1 MRTSEGVRRSLDHR
15 PASLV
20 RRRGAHYPEGSGTL
34 RQEAVPAGSAFAIPG
49 RDGLPDPV
57 PGTPATVTTSAC
69 AETTCAAGS
78 PKPRHAAL
86 ALRDRLGQSARSV
99 FHRGARRMSAE
110 TDARLANRILRGL
123 VIGAIAGAVVL
134 LVAPYVPGL
143 LDVSRWLAAN
153 LFDPLGQVFLRML
166 FFVVIPLV
174 FASLASGVVQLGE
187 LSHLGPLA
195 GRTFTLFFANMAIAA
210 TLGLVMM
217 NVLNPGGRM
226 DEATT
231 TQLVQDYS
239 GEASKHV
246 ETRESSPKVTP
257 GTVVDMFMPRNLFG
271 AFVGNQRNVLG
282 DVLPLILFA
291 ILVGAAGLKIEESR
305 RKRLLDGLETVTEL
319 MTGIV
324 HFALRI
330 APYAVPAMIFSVV
343 VKVGFDILL
352 ALGLFVLGCGAMLL
366 LHLFGT
372 MSIWLRFLA
381 RRSPREFFRAI
392 KDVLVTAFS
401 TSSSS
406 ATLPAA
412 LTACRERLGIA
423 PSTAGFVMPL
433 GTTMNMS
440 GTALYEGCVVLF
452 VAQVFGVHLG
462 LVEQLTLVF
471 LSVLSAVAVAAI
483 PGGSL
488 PLIAGLLVAFGVPPE
503 GIGII
508 LGVDRILDMTRT
520 MTNVGSDMV
529 TTAVVDAAQRASGRA
544 GTG

>member
-1 MRTSEGVRRSLDHR
+1 
-15 PASLV
+15 
-20 RRRGAHYPEGSGTL
+20 
-34 RQEAVPAGSAFAIPG
+34 
-49 RDGLPDPV
+49 
-57 PGTPATVTTSAC
+57 
-69 AETTCAAGS
+69 
-78 PKPRHAAL
+78 
-86 ALRDRLGQSARSV
+86 
-99 FHRGARRMSAE
+99 MSAE
-110 TDARLANRILRGL
+110 TDAKLANRILRGL
-123 VIGAIAGAVVL
+123 VFGAIAGSVVL
-134 LVAPYVPGL
+134 LLAPHVPGL
-143 LDVSRWLAAN
+143 LDGAKWVAEN

-174 FASLASGVVQLGE
+174 FASLAGGVVQLGE
-187 LSHLGPLA
+187 LSNLGPLA
-195 GRTFTLFFANMAIAA
+195 GRTFALFFANMTIAA
-210 TLGLVMM
+210 TLGLLMM
-217 NVLNPGGRM
+217 NLLNPGGRM
-226 DEATT
+226 DDATT
-231 TQLVQDYS
+231 TRLVQEYS
-239 GEASKHV
+239 GQASQHV
-246 ETRESSPKVTP
+246 ERSETRPQFTAS
-257 GTVVDMFMPRNLFG
+257 TVVDMFMPRNLFG

-282 DVLPLILFA
+282 DVLPLIMFA
-291 ILVGAAGLKIEESR
+291 ILVGAAGLKLPEPR
-305 RKRLLDGLETVTEL
+305 RKRLLDGLDTVADL

-324 HFALRI
+324 HFALRL

-343 VKVGFDILL
+343 VKVGFDILV
-352 ALGLFVLGCGAMLL
+352 ALGLFVLGCGGMLL

-381 RRSPREFFRAI
+381 KRRPVEFFREI
-392 KDVLVTAFS
+392 KDVLITAFS

-462 LVEQLTLVF
+462 LMEQVTLVF

-488 PLIAGLLVAFGVPPE
+488 PLIAGLLVAFGIPPE

-508 LGVDRILDMTRT
+508 LGVDRLLDMTRT
-520 MTNVGSDMV
+520 MTNVGADMV
-529 TTAVVDAAQRASGRA
+529 TTAVVDAGQRASGRA
-544 GTG
+544 GVA